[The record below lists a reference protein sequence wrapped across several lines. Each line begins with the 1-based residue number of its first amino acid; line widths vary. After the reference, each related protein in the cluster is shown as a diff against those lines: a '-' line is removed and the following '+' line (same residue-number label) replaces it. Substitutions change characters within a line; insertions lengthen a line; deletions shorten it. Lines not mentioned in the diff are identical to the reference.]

1 MIAEFRLPDLGEGL
15 PDAEIVQWLVAEGD
29 PVTLNQPIAEVETAK
44 AIVELPSPFA
54 GVVRRLHADA
64 GDVVDVGGSL
74 IDIDVPSDEGDAGA
88 TDGGDVPDG
97 AEGAATAPSE
107 EEDADVALPNLV
119 GYGDR
124 KSVV

>member
-64 GDVVDVGGSL
+64 TRCNSRTRSSVSRASGVTSPGS
-74 IDIDVPSDEGDAGA
+74 SRS
-88 TDGGDVPDG
+88 
-97 AEGAATAPSE
+97 TAVRSGSSSRKACFCGSE
-107 EEDADVALPNLV
+107 RA
-119 GYGDR
+119 
-124 KSVV
+124 K